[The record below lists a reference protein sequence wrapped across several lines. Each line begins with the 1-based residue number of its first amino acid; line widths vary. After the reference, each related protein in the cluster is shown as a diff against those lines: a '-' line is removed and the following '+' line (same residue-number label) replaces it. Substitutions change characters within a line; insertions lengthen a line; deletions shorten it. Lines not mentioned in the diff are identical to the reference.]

1 LRVLIYNPAAADLSA
16 SAFQCLLGIPFRV
29 QGIERHPTAS
39 LLHYETGAG
48 HLVFHDFPTPT
59 GLGLV
64 KLGVGEEPVLPI
76 PTITL
81 ILV

>member
-1 LRVLIYNPAAADLSA
+1 MFSLDSCRRVPFRIGLPMPVRHPL
-16 SAFQCLLGIPFRV
+16 FRV
-29 QGIERHPTAS
+29 QVIERHPTPS

-48 HLVFHDFPTPT
+48 HLAFHDFPTST
-59 GLGLV
+59 RLRLV